1 MDYLKVI
8 ISENITQ
15 LRKEHGLTQADLA
28 EKLNYSDKA
37 VSKWERAES
46 LPDITV
52 LKAMA
57 DLFNVKVDY
66 LLTAEHEQERQRET
80 IIGKRRFRRRSI
92 ITGMSIMLVW
102 LIATVVFFIL
112 DTVTSIDKHW
122 LCFVCAVPVS
132 FAVWLIFNSI
142 WFNRYR
148 NFLII
153 SLLMWTTLGT
163 VFIFLIGL
171 RMWLLFLI
179 GIPAQ
184 VIIFLWSGMYEKK
197 EKS

>member
-1 MDYLKVI
+1 MDDLKVI

-66 LLTAEHEQERQRET
+66 LLTAEHEQEGQRET
-80 IIGKRRFRRRSI
+80 IIG
-92 ITGMSIMLVW
+92 
-102 LIATVVFFIL
+102 
-112 DTVTSIDKHW
+112 
-122 LCFVCAVPVS
+122 
-132 FAVWLIFNSI
+132 
-142 WFNRYR
+142 
-148 NFLII
+148 
-153 SLLMWTTLGT
+153 
-163 VFIFLIGL
+163 
-171 RMWLLFLI
+171 
-179 GIPAQ
+179 
-184 VIIFLWSGMYEKK
+184 EKIK
-197 EKS
+197 KK